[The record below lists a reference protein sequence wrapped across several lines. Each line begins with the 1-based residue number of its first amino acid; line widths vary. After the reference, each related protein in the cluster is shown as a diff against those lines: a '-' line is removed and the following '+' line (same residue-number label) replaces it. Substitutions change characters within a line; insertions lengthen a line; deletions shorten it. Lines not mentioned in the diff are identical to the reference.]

1 MERHTQRMN
10 RVRVYAH
17 IHFDQIPS
25 TDINGP
31 HPHVISID
39 SLSDQTPLMELRDI
53 PDFVPFFRGITW
65 STSPE
70 PCGDVGLSVRKVIA
84 WPQNIHLALGEYSG
98 LKQLSLVCRKDT
110 IDRNL
115 FYTHYQRHID
125 IARKHHGMEKY
136 AQNIDLEYLYGPQSK
151 SSRIDGISE
160 LWFKSE
166 SDWSQRFY
174 LNDKSQEVIR
184 EDTQRF
190 INFESTSSIMVSEKR
205 FRRTEK

>member
-1 MERHTQRMN
+1 MN
-10 RVRVYAH
+10 SERVYAH
-17 IHFDQIPS
+17 IHFDQIPEPDMS
-25 TDINGP
+25 GSD
-31 HPHVISID
+31 PHVISTD
-39 SLSDQTPLMELRDI
+39 SLSDQTPLIELRGI
-53 PDFVPFFRGITW
+53 ADFVPFFQGITW

-84 WPQNIHLALGEYSG
+84 WPQNTSLALGEYSG

-110 IDRNL
+110 IDRNF
-115 FYTHYQRHID
+115 FYTHYQRHVD
-125 IARKHHGMEKY
+125 IAREHHGMEKY

-160 LWFKSE
+160 LWFRSE

-174 LNDKSQEVIR
+174 LNDRSKEIIR

-190 INFESTSSIMVSEKR
+190 INFESTYSIMVSEKR
-205 FRRTEK
+205 YRRTSK